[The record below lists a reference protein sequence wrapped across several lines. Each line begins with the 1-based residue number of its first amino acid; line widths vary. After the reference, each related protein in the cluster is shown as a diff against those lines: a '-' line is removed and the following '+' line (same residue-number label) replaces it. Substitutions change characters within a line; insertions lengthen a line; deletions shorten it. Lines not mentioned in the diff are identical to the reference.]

1 MRAMS
6 SLLLALRARALLGEQ
21 LDDHLLLHR
30 DLDVL
35 PDGQSAHGAFLL
47 VDVHLEPG
55 GNLSPARAKVV
66 GHALLHLGG
75 GTDLHDL
82 PHPHDVGGDGDLAA
96 VDLDVP
102 MPDHLT
108 RLSARGGHA
117 QAEHHIVQ
125 PALEQLEQVLP
136 RTPALALGDGEVA
149 AELALQHTVDALGL
163 LLLAELDAVVRELRP
178 GQSVL
183 ARRIVPP
190 LDGALVAEAPRALEE
205 QLDAFTPALPA
216 GCRTISRQR
225 SLLPYTRRRLGGRH
239 PLCGIGV
246 TSRMAEISR
255 PTAWSDRM
263 AASRPAPGPRTNTS
277 TCFRPKS
284 MALRAAFS
292 AAVWAAKG
300 VLLRALEPHAARAHP
315 RDHVAH
321 LVREGDDGVV
331 EGRLH
336 VGNAHADFLPLA
348 LAPALAGGGRRLG
361 FFLLCRFVSHARRS
375 LLLGGRG
382 GSGRGRRSHRLLLDH
397 DALALALA
405 GAGVRVRA
413 LPAHGQALAMANA
426 AV

>member
-1 MRAMS
+1 MS

-136 RTPALALGDGEVA
+136 RTPALSLGDGEVA
-149 AELALQHTVDALGL
+149 AELALQHPVDALGL

-190 LDGALVAEAPRALEE
+190 LNGALVAEAPRALEE
-205 QLDAFTPALPA
+205 QLDAFAPALPA
-216 GCRTISRQR
+216 GRCTISRQR

-246 TSRMAEISR
+246 TSRIAEISR

-277 TCFRPKS
+277 TCLSPRS

-300 VLLRALEPHAARAHP
+300 VLLREPLKP
-315 RDHVAH
+315 T
-321 LVREGDDGVV
+321 L
-331 EGRLH
+331 
-336 VGNAHADFLPLA
+336 
-348 LAPALAGGGRRLG
+348 PALAHETTLPILSVRVTMVLLKVACTWAMPTRTSFRSRLRPPLRGAAGALDSSFSAASSAMLDAPYFLGAGAGAAAGAATG
-361 FFLLCRFVSHARRS
+361 FFLTMTP
-375 LLLGGRG
+375 LLLP
-382 GSGRGRRSHRLLLDH
+382 L
-397 DALALALA
+397 
-405 GAGVRVRA
+405 RVRA
-413 LPAHGQALAMANA
+413 LVWVRCPRTGRPLR
-426 AV
+426 

>member
-1 MRAMS
+1 MS

-30 DLDVL
+30 DL
-35 PDGQSAHGAFLL
+35 
-47 VDVHLEPG
+47 DVHLEPG

-149 AELALQHTVDALGL
+149 AELALQHPVDALGL

-277 TCFRPKS
+277 TCFRPRS

-292 AAVWAAKG
+292 AAV
-300 VLLRALEPHAARAHP
+300 
-315 RDHVAH
+315 
-321 LVREGDDGVV
+321 
-331 EGRLH
+331 
-336 VGNAHADFLPLA
+336 
-348 LAPALAGGGRRLG
+348 
-361 FFLLCRFVSHARRS
+361 
-375 LLLGGRG
+375 
-382 GSGRGRRSHRLLLDH
+382 
-397 DALALALA
+397 
-405 GAGVRVRA
+405 
-413 LPAHGQALAMANA
+413 
-426 AV
+426 